1 MTSAVLI
8 LNAGS
13 SSIKFALYETERLEV
28 LCRGAIDGIGS
39 TPRFT
44 PKGTTAVRL
53 TEAPALP
60 QPATHDNLTA
70 WLLDMLR
77 TRLPDVTITAAGHRV
92 DAVDIVH
99 RHFVEDVLGA
109 PGTLHLQHHGLGARD
124 VWHGDSAGGGAGGG
138 QAGQLDEP
146 APRRLGRGSRQL
158 PLLAHRVSSHCVDFF
173 PGRAVTHPGAVSCR
187 SLDPPRPFPP
197 RR

>member
-92 DAVDIVH
+92 VHGGARFNDPVRVDDAVMAELDQLVS
-99 RHFVEDVLGA
+99 LA
-109 PGTLHLQHHGLGARD
+109 PLH
-124 VWHGDSAGGGAGGG
+124 
-138 QAGQLDEP
+138 EP
-146 APRRLGRGSRQL
+146 HNVATI
-158 PLLAHRVSSHCVDFF
+158 
-173 PGRAVTHPGAVSCR
+173 RAVTKAWGQLPQVA
-187 SLDPPRPFPP
+187 
-197 RR
+197 